1 MRFDKEE
8 YNRVMNIPLSVIIAS
23 FIIII
28 ITTGITNTNGLNAL
42 IGGYIGLLL
51 GIVFILII
59 NYPSPNLLDLF
70 PFVPLIIIISLL
82 LHYFRTYYN
91 IISSGEVSSY
101 YGSFSTLSTIF
112 LAVQI
117 MILFKELYK
126 SSIQNMNG
134 SLISSSSFALLGLL
148 AVINALI
155 VITLGVVLHFYST
168 QG

>member
-8 YNRVMNIPLSVIIAS
+8 YYRVMNIPLSVIVAS

-51 GIVFILII
+51 GLVFILII
-59 NYPSPNLLDLF
+59 NYPSQNLLDLF
-70 PFVPLIIIISLL
+70 PFISIIIIISII

-91 IISSGEVSSY
+91 IISSGEVSNY

-117 MILFKELYK
+117 MILFTELYK
-126 SSIQNMNG
+126 ASAQNMNG
-134 SLISSSSFALLGLL
+134 QLLSSSSFALLGLL
-148 AVINALI
+148 AVINGLI